1 MIDQWIYNI
10 KNMGP
15 MQEVAFKS
23 KNEMKNAR
31 DALNQMRY
39 AYNDG
44 EAKGFAKG
52 KAEGRAEGKAEGRAE
67 TIAEKIQEAR
77 EMGLPEDI
85 IARLFGS

>member
-1 MIDQWIYNI
+1 
-10 KNMGP
+10 

-52 KAEGRAEGKAEGRAE
+52 KAEGRAE